1 MQHYYPTGTPIRGR
15 CLNTFSDVIK
25 PTNSGCWSVLKN
37 STHDI
42 RLPDDAL
49 NMTRLDFNA
58 ALILEVTSTIC
69 MLLRLKQF
77 TQRRNMD
84 FTFRPIEDL
93 HGTVR
98 KRKNHKNLTTL
109 EIMDSLI
116 YALDHEVSDGYEATP
131 RQSLKVTPHEDDE
144 GLAERCLEK
153 YYTDIN
159 KSSPKTIKKFKKKLG
174 RMFTSAICFI
184 QRNGLVCKVHSWQ
197 KYMIPNLENAKTME
211 ERDALIHDENIPNYR
226 FSLLTTISYFTSNEQ
241 EIKIDSKKKEAFARL
256 YDNSFEVLKVKPRK

>member
-15 CLNTFSDVIK
+15 CLNTFSDVVK
-25 PTNSGCWSVLKN
+25 PSNSDCWSVMKN
-37 STHDI
+37 ATHDI

-58 ALILEVTSTIC
+58 ALIFEITSTIC

-84 FTFRPIEDL
+84 FTFMPLEDI

-98 KRKNHKNLTTL
+98 KRKDHKTMTTL
-109 EIMDSLI
+109 EIMDNLI
-116 YALDHEVSDGYEATP
+116 YAMNYEVSDGFEATP
-131 RQSLKVTPHEDDE
+131 RQSLKVSSHEDDE
-144 GLAERCLEK
+144 GLAEKCLEK
-153 YYTDIN
+153 FYTDIN

-184 QRNGLVCKVHSWQ
+184 QRNGLVCKVYSWQ
-197 KYMIPNLENAKTME
+197 KYMIPNLEYATSQKE
-211 ERDALIHDENIPNYR
+211 KDDLIHDENIPNYR
-226 FSLLTTISYFTSNEQ
+226 FSLLTTISFYTSTDQ
-241 EIKIDSKKKEAFARL
+241 ETRIDSKKKEAFARL
-256 YDNSFEVLKVKPRK
+256 YDNTFEILKVNI

>member
-1 MQHYYPTGTPIRGR
+1 MQHYYPTGTPIKGR

-25 PTNSGCWSVLKN
+25 PSNSSCWSVMKN

-58 ALILEVTSTIC
+58 ALIFEVTSTIC

-84 FTFRPIEDL
+84 FTFFPLEDPQGL
-93 HGTVR
+93 VR
-98 KRKNHKNLTTL
+98 ERKDHKDLSTL
-109 EIMDSLI
+109 EIMDTLI
-116 YALDHEVSDGYEATP
+116 YALDHEVSDGYQAIP
-131 RQSLKVTPHEDDE
+131 RQSLRITSHEDDE
-144 GLAERCLEK
+144 GLAEKCLEK
-153 YYTDIN
+153 YYNDIN

-174 RMFTSAICFI
+174 RMFTSAICLL

-197 KYMIPNLENAKTME
+197 KYMIPNLEEANSKE

-226 FSLLTTISYFTSNEQ
+226 FSLLTTISYHTNEEQ
-241 EIKIDSKKKEAFARL
+241 EVRMDSKKKEAFARL
-256 YDNSFEVLKVKPRK
+256 YENSFDVLKV